1 MAAVRV
7 IVASVA
13 HLPHGYAIPTAR
25 GMLLSKQ
32 GAPLHMV
39 ASGLLK
45 LRRSSSATGLH
56 SSRRQQQVQGGKFG
70 SGGYIHSCRALQAQ
84 EYTTKEDGETQTL
97 DYRVFFLDKSGKT
110 VSFFVARALHTLR
123 LLYDHQISHL
133 SLLSH
138 SRGCM
143 NCEVGNWHVILLVV
157 PVASALSVCLSVRVS
172 STLSLWL
179 SVFVSLSQSRCSKC
193 VSLCC
198 GQISPWH
205 DIPLHSDD
213 GLLNFVVEIPKET
226 SAKMEVATEE
236 PNTPIKQD
244 TKKGKLRY
252 YP

>member
-1 MAAVRV
+1 
-7 IVASVA
+7 
-13 HLPHGYAIPTAR
+13 
-25 GMLLSKQ
+25 
-32 GAPLHMV
+32 MV

-45 LRRSSSATGLH
+45 LRRSSSAAGLH
-56 SSRRQQQVQGGKFG
+56 SSSRRQQQVQGGKVG

-110 VSFFVARALHTLR
+110 VSFFVARSLHILR
-123 LLYDHQISHL
+123 LLDDHRISHL
-133 SLLSH
+133 SLSL
-138 SRGCM
+138 SRGCV
-143 NCEVGNWHVILLVV
+143 NCEVGNWRVILLVV
-157 PVASALSVCLSVRVS
+157 PLASALSVCLSVRVS

-179 SVFVSLSQSRCSKC
+179 SVFVFLSQSRSSKC
-193 VSLCC
+193 VSLSCD
-198 GQISPWH
+198 QISPWH

>member
-1 MAAVRV
+1 V

-56 SSRRQQQVQGGKFG
+56 SSRRQQQVQGG
-70 SGGYIHSCRALQAQ
+70 GYIHSCRALQAQ

-110 VSFFVARALHTLR
+110 VSFFVLRALHILR
-123 LLYDHQISHL
+123 LLDDHRISHL
-133 SLLSH
+133 SLSH
-138 SRGCM
+138 SRGCV
-143 NCEVGNWHVILLVV
+143 NCEVGNLHVILLVV
-157 PVASALSVCLSVRVS
+157 PVASALSVCLSESLRLC
-172 STLSLWL
+172 LSG
-179 SVFVSLSQSRCSKC
+179 SLSQSRCSKC